1 MCNVAHFYCRVY
13 ERMKADYEASNAAA
27 QEEERLINLLREEQE
42 VGWTG
47 SVFMHSLTAY
57 SGAALKE
64 IRSAD

>member
-1 MCNVAHFYCRVY
+1 MVYLTHVQCRSLVRRVY

-47 SVFMHSLTAY
+47 SGLYTAEQP
-57 SGAALKE
+57 SQGQ
-64 IRSAD
+64 R